1 MCACAAAAEF
11 GSSTRGGVSGGEK
24 WGRAGVPP
32 TLPPPAPVAS
42 TGPVG
47 GDGIPPTPP
56 AAACGS
62 FIPPRSV
69 GASARPTH
77 GGSYA
82 NDGGGNDNELPPT
95 ASPSPGPTAGDARS
109 RAWGD
114 KGDVDTPPPSS
125 LCCHSRLSTTS
136 PYMSYRPTDGESPPR
151 TSSSTLLTRPPPS
164 SPSISRRGSAAV
176 LAAVKARRL
185 SGPPSSRGQPPRLLP
200 QLLPPPSS
208 PTPSLPAS
216 PASALAPPPSPPP
229 LAAQSP
235 PLAVDAAAVRQP
247 PPSPPSPPP
256 SPSTPPPPRR
266 ASRSPTPMSMT
277 HAAAVGTPV
286 LPTSTRT
293 TPPPRHPDGDGAA
306 AKNPMSFVPTASALR
321 GGGVT
326 GGCDQG
332 VGRAGGGAARRGR
345 TGRLLRWPRHHHGGR
360 PLMLHSSC
368 CWRYPFGQPP
378 PCPGGHASSWQA
390 SR

>member
-32 TLPPPAPVAS
+32 TLPPPAPVAT

-95 ASPSPGPTAGDARS
+95 ASPSPGPTAGDASS

-151 TSSSTLLTRPPPS
+151 TSSSTLLTKPPPS

-200 QLLPPPSS
+200 QLLPPPPS

-256 SPSTPPPPRR
+256 SPSIPPPP
-266 ASRSPTPMSMT
+266 
-277 HAAAVGTPV
+277 
-286 LPTSTRT
+286 
-293 TPPPRHPDGDGAA
+293 
-306 AKNPMSFVPTASALR
+306 
-321 GGGVT
+321 
-326 GGCDQG
+326 
-332 VGRAGGGAARRGR
+332 
-345 TGRLLRWPRHHHGGR
+345 
-360 PLMLHSSC
+360 
-368 CWRYPFGQPP
+368 
-378 PCPGGHASSWQA
+378 
-390 SR
+390 